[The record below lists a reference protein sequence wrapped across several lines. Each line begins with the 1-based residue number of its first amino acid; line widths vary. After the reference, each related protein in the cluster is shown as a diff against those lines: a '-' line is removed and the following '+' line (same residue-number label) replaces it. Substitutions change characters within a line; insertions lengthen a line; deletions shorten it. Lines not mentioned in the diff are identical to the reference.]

1 MGNIF
6 TLDNMRAEIEREFA
20 PLQIEVDGKILTL
33 RNLLR
38 VPKKSRDTV
47 YSLLDELS
55 ELNKN
60 AEEAGSLAA
69 TEKTAQIA
77 LHIMPLVADDQE
89 LAKLMVSSIED
100 DLALTLRVFSSWMD
114 STQAGEAEGSR
125 S

>member
-47 YSLLDELS
+47 Y
-55 ELNKN
+55 